1 MAQDHKLRVLQ
12 INASTKG
19 YGGVSAILFNI
30 YKHIDR
36 SRVTFD
42 FLSPD
47 ETTYE
52 VCRDEIEA
60 MGGHL
65 YGLGIHRNKLLN
77 KFLLSKRLSAFLRE
91 HDYDIVHI
99 NSGALLYNLQV
110 AAIAKRCGIKR
121 IIVHAHSTLN
131 KSKKLKNLMVKIAK
145 PLLNLFATDFF
156 TCSDKAAQD
165 MFTAKTVR
173 DKVVTVKNGIE
184 TERFAFNSAVR
195 SRMREELGV
204 DDKLVICSVGRF
216 DPKKNQLFLI
226 ECFKEMHELNPETV
240 LVLVGS
246 GELENAIKSKVK
258 ASGLENDVLFLGMRM
273 DVNEILQAADIFILP
288 SIAEGYPIVGV
299 ESQTAGVFTVV
310 SSNITAELGITD
322 NILFLDL
329 DKGAHFWAET
339 ILQSYECRSRD
350 EYRLQVV
357 ERGYDIKDTSEALLK
372 IYEENVRI

>member
-36 SRVTFD
+36 SRVIFD

-47 ETTYE
+47 KTTYE

-77 KFLLSKRLSAFLRE
+77 KFLLSKRLSAFLKE

-121 IIVHAHSTLN
+121 IIVHSHNTLD
-131 KSKKLKNLMVKIAK
+131 KSKKLKNLSVKIAK

-156 TCSDKAAQD
+156 ACSDDAARD

-184 TERFAFNSAVR
+184 TERFAFDSAVR
-195 SRMREELGV
+195 ERMRTELGV
-204 DDKLVICSVGRF
+204 DDKLVICNVGRF
-216 DPKKNQLFLI
+216 VPQKNQIFLI
-226 ECFKEMHELNPETV
+226 ECFKKMHELNPESV
-240 LVLVGS
+240 LLLVGS
-246 GELENAIKSKVK
+246 GELEGVIKEKVK
-258 ASGLENDVLFLGMRM
+258 ACGVEDSVHFLGMRM
-273 DVNEILQAADIFILP
+273 DVNNILQATDIFMLP
-288 SIAEGYPIVGV
+288 SIMEGFGIAGA
-299 ESQTAGVFTVV
+299 ESQAAGVFTVV
-310 SSNITAELGITD
+310 STNVPSELGITD
-322 NILFLDL
+322 NILYLDL
-329 DKGAHFWAET
+329 NRGAYFWAET
-339 ILQSYECRSRD
+339 VLENYKCRPRD
-350 EYRLQVV
+350 GYYMQVA
-357 ERGYDIKDTSEALLK
+357 ERGYDIKETSELVLQ
-372 IYEENVRI
+372 IYEENGSK